1 LFNILKVQGSIM
13 AIKRILDVNPGMIL
27 ASDAMDMSGRMLLAA
42 GKEITA
48 KHLKIFRTWGVPE
61 VDIKEDSTAGSGG
74 EAKTGSQSDSDDK
87 VMVKAKEYFCQN
99 DLKNP
104 LIKELF
110 DFCVV
115 QMKKNPSLT
124 KITSEEPVK
133 KARRALPQSSQGR
146 IPRHGRR

>member
-1 LFNILKVQGSIM
+1 M
-13 AIKRILDVNPGMIL
+13 AIKRILDVDPGMVL
-27 ASDAMDMSGRMLLAA
+27 ASDALDENGRMLLAA

-61 VDIKEDSTAGSGG
+61 VDIKEDSSSASAGD
-74 EAKTGSQSDSDDK
+74 ANVASQSDSDDK
-87 VMVKAKEYFCQN
+87 VLLKAKEYFCQN

-104 LIKELF
+104 VIKELF
-110 DFCVV
+110 NFCVT
-115 QMKKNPSLT
+115 QMKKNPALT

-146 IPRHGRR
+146 MPRHGRR

>member
-1 LFNILKVQGSIM
+1 M

-61 VDIKEDSTAGSGG
+61 VDIKEDSAAGG
-74 EAKTGSQSDSDDK
+74 EAPTGSQADGDDK
-87 VMVKAKEYFCQN
+87 VLVKAKEYFCQN
-99 DLKNP
+99 NLKDP

-110 DFCVV
+110 DFCVM
-115 QMKKNPSLT
+115 QMKKNPSLS